1 MDIKGL
7 RFFTKEICPYYHRF
21 LHPKK
26 DSGGVSVH
34 RINESFPLKPSLVNS
49 YGSTYLGVFQISALI
64 GYSVTSQLCFY
75 SVSRI
80 GQIFFGRFLNFSQ
93 FFYLFFLLL
102 LCFSLFSIKISQFFF
117 FRKKITAFEVNS
129 KIFDNKIIIDCVFL
143 G

>member
-1 MDIKGL
+1 MGKL
-7 RFFTKEICPYYHRF
+7 FFVGRVVLFTISNMVPEKNVVPAW
-21 LHPKK
+21 
-26 DSGGVSVH
+26 
-34 RINESFPLKPSLVNS
+34 FPISPDTLGPSMC
-49 YGSTYLGVFQISALI
+49 YLYTILDLDWEWVYQISALI

-102 LCFSLFSIKISQFFF
+102 LCFSLFSIKISHFFF

-129 KIFDNKIIIDCVFL
+129 KIFDNRIVIDCVFL

>member
-1 MDIKGL
+1 MKATG
-7 RFFTKEICPYYHRF
+7 
-21 LHPKK
+21 
-26 DSGGVSVH
+26 
-34 RINESFPLKPSLVNS
+34 
-49 YGSTYLGVFQISALI
+49 QISALI

-102 LCFSLFSIKISQFFF
+102 LCFSLFSIKISHVFF
-117 FRKKITAFEVNS
+117 FRKKIIAFEVNS
-129 KIFDNKIIIDCVFL
+129 KIFDNRIVIDCVFL